1 MKNYRPEQERKLKRP
16 VHRLWQRRQPPE
28 EPSRRRLPKLSEQSP
43 QLFNQQ
49 SVRVAVFTIHLRL
62 QWQRAQCVRRAAKS
76 VGNLYAGFWEEFS
89 VAARGDGSCSHGPV
103 GRLRTSHSDLA
114 KKNRRT
120 IYAPGDLKLAAFIAS
135 VKQPDW
141 RLLSLLPC
149 RPSLPRR

>member
-1 MKNYRPEQERKLKRP
+1 MKMQSIVNRLMKNYRPEQERKLKRP

-89 VAARGDGSCSHGPV
+89 AAARGENDYSHGLWAV
-103 GRLRTSHSDLA
+103 TSHSDVA
-114 KKNRRT
+114 TGKIAGYVCT
-120 IYAPGDLKLAAFIAS
+120 SGDLICF
-135 VKQPDW
+135 V
-141 RLLSLLPC
+141 
-149 RPSLPRR
+149 

>member
-1 MKNYRPEQERKLKRP
+1 MKMQSIVNRLMKNYRPEQERKLKRP

-28 EPSRRRLPKLSEQSP
+28 EPSRRRLPKLSEQSL

-89 VAARGDGSCSHGPV
+89 AAARGDGSCSDGPV
-103 GRLRTSHSDLA
+103 GRLRTSHSDLV
-114 KKNRRT
+114 KK
-120 IYAPGDLKLAAFIAS
+120 IAG
-135 VKQPDW
+135 
-141 RLLSLLPC
+141 RFT
-149 RPSLPRR
+149 RPAILIGRALFLR